1 MAFSFKVGPPVLSLI
16 WSGTG
21 SGAGT
26 VTGARTQCHSMS
38 GTGKG
43 ADIGPGLRARAR
55 ADATPGTRARV
66 WAGKSRIGDEMA
78 FADVILKRLSVFD
91 RVRADLRITD
101 RILFHSVGTQSRL
114 DIRSARNNLS
124 SLCSVQPLPFISSV
138 AFVSSV
144 DFIHLFS
151 ADIAL
156 TCQSTISFVSV
167 HLVWYFGFRGPG
179 LVLLCNGRILPL
191 L

>member
-43 ADIGPGLRARAR
+43 ADIGPGLRAGAR
-55 ADATPGTRARV
+55 ADAAPGTRAWV
-66 WAGKSRIGDEMA
+66 GAGESRIGDEIV

-91 RVRADLRITD
+91 RIRADLRITD

-114 DIRSARNNLS
+114 
-124 SLCSVQPLPFISSV
+124 
-138 AFVSSV
+138 
-144 DFIHLFS
+144 
-151 ADIAL
+151 
-156 TCQSTISFVSV
+156 
-167 HLVWYFGFRGPG
+167 
-179 LVLLCNGRILPL
+179 
-191 L
+191 